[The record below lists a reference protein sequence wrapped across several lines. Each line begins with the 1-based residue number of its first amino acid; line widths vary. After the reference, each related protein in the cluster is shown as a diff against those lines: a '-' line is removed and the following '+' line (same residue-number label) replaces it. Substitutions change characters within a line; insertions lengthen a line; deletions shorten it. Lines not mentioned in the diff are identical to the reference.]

1 MNDKVVK
8 DIKPEDKGSAQPAMP
23 EIPPEMAAWAVQKL
37 DVEFPGLN
45 SHAERNNFAAFINK
59 LVEIANYRG

>member
-8 DIKPEDKGSAQPAMP
+8 DIKSGEAPTEPAKP
-23 EIPPEMAAWAVQKL
+23 EITAEMASWAVQKL

-45 SHAERNNFAAFINK
+45 SHQERNNFAAFINK

>member
-8 DIKPEDKGSAQPAMP
+8 DIKPGEGPAQPAKP
-23 EIPPEMAAWAVQKL
+23 EIPQDMAAWAVQKL

-45 SHAERNNFAAFINK
+45 SHQERNNFAAFINK